1 MNEQGTEAGL
11 GGRVTCC
18 NTVMLYHLGERA
30 DRREGGGAHSLQRC
44 NATGRNLAFKLFS
57 ERE

>member
-30 DRREGGGAHSLQRC
+30 DRREGGGGGTLA
-44 NATGRNLAFKLFS
+44 ATL
-57 ERE
+57 